1 MAFMESLADFL
12 DVPDPRPEQSPS
24 RERDWSSLAD
34 IAEPEQF
41 CRAIVRTREFR
52 QYLMNGIVLG
62 DIPQSLMLRI
72 LDLAGWQKPPERI
85 EVRDTTAAAEDLTPE
100 QLEARA
106 ARLSEMARFLRRAEQ
121 FDEPLTSESVH

>member
-1 MAFMESLADFL
+1 MESLADFL
-12 DVPDPRPEQSPS
+12 GVPDPRPEQSSS

-85 EVRDTTAAAEDLTPE
+85 EHTGKDGKPIETITEVRRVVVRAERDTVYE
-100 QLEARA
+100 Q
-106 ARLSEMARFLRRAEQ
+106 MEQ
-121 FDEPLTSESVH
+121 IERGGDKKPVTH